1 MKIRTGLALITATAA
16 LSACVDFGGSRP
28 PPVAM
33 RNANPP
39 PRTMTVDGN
48 WSDTNGLISTFQAG
62 TFTTHTTD
70 SNTILASGTY
80 TVTSPSLIEIN
91 MTSLVRKTQS
101 KINCA
106 LISPYQL
113 NCTSDAGKQF
123 SLNRQ

>member
-1 MKIRTGLALITATAA
+1 
-16 LSACVDFGGSRP
+16 VE
-28 PPVAM
+28 
-33 RNANPP
+33 
-39 PRTMTVDGN
+39 GN
-48 WSDTNGLISTFQAG
+48 WSDANGLISTFQAG

-70 SNTILASGTY
+70 SNSVLASGTY
-80 TVTSPSLIEIN
+80 TSVSPSLIEIN

-123 SLNRQ
+123 SLNRR

>member
-1 MKIRTGLALITATAA
+1 MKIRTSLALITAAAA
-16 LSACVDFGGSRP
+16 LSACADFGGSRP
-28 PPVAM
+28 QPVVGRPVQAQQ
-33 RNANPP
+33 A
-39 PRTMTVDGN
+39 MTVDGN
-48 WSDTNGLISTFQAG
+48 WTDSNGLISTFQAG

-70 SNTILASGTY
+70 SNTVLASGSY
-80 TVTSPSLIEIN
+80 TSTSPSLIEIN

-106 LISPYQL
+106 MVSPYQL

>member
-1 MKIRTGLALITATAA
+1 MKIRTSIALVTAAAA

-28 PPVAM
+28 PPAIRASAQPQGTGVE
-33 RNANPP
+33 
-39 PRTMTVDGN
+39 GN
-48 WSDTNGLISTFQAG
+48 WSDANGLISTFQAG

-70 SNTILASGTY
+70 SNSVLASGTY
-80 TVTSPSLIEIN
+80 TSVSPSLIEIN

-123 SLNRQ
+123 SLNRR

>member
-1 MKIRTGLALITATAA
+1 MKIRASIALVTAAAA

-28 PPVAM
+28 PPAIRASAQPQGTGVE
-33 RNANPP
+33 
-39 PRTMTVDGN
+39 GN
-48 WSDTNGLISTFQAG
+48 WSDANGLISTFQAG

-70 SNTILASGTY
+70 SNSVLASGTY
-80 TVTSPSLIEIN
+80 TSVSPSLIEIN

-123 SLNRQ
+123 SLNRR

>member
-1 MKIRTGLALITATAA
+1 MKIRTSIALLAAAAA

-28 PPVAM
+28 PPAM
-33 RNANPP
+33 RASVQPQ
-39 PRTMTVDGN
+39 TGVEGN
-48 WSDTNGLISTFQAG
+48 WSDANGLISTFQAG

-70 SNTILASGTY
+70 SNSVLASGTY
-80 TVTSPSLIEIN
+80 SMVSANLIEIN

-106 LISPYQL
+106 LISPSQL

-123 SLNRQ
+123 SLNRR

>member
-1 MKIRTGLALITATAA
+1 MKIRTSIALVTAAAA

-28 PPVAM
+28 PPAIRASAQPQATGVE
-33 RNANPP
+33 
-39 PRTMTVDGN
+39 GN
-48 WSDTNGLISTFQAG
+48 WSDANGLISTFQAG

-70 SNTILASGTY
+70 SNSVLASGTY
-80 TVTSPSLIEIN
+80 TSVSPSLIEIN

-123 SLNRQ
+123 SLNRR

>member
-1 MKIRTGLALITATAA
+1 MKIRTSLALIAAAAA
-16 LSACVDFGGSRP
+16 LSACVDFGGSRAP
-28 PPVAM
+28 PATRASVQPQGVE
-33 RNANPP
+33 
-39 PRTMTVDGN
+39 GN
-48 WSDTNGLISTFQAG
+48 WSDANGLISTFQAG

-70 SNTILASGTY
+70 SNSVLASGTY
-80 TVTSPSLIEIN
+80 TNVSPGLIEIN

-123 SLNRQ
+123 SLNRR